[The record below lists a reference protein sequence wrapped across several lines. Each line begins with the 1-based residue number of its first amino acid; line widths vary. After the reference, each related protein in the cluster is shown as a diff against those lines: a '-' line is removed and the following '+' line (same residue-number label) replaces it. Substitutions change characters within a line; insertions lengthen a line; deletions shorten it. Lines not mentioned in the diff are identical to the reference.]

1 MYLISGNRCTATPK
15 LRPLAIAAMLFA
27 CAPALHA
34 AGQDATQAPPASPT
48 SEARKSDAV
57 NLDTITVVG
66 SSIKV
71 TAASVDTMSQPIQ
84 FISEEQFAR
93 TPGESVGDFLRKL
106 PINTGESE
114 SPQTD
119 EYGGGNSSINLRGVG
134 SSYTLVLVDGR
145 RFGGED
151 VPDIGAIPAEAIKS
165 IEILKGGASSIY
177 GSDAIAG
184 VVNIRLKDNYQGLEI
199 HSSYG
204 DTTRQDQQ
212 FVRTAALFGLKQDK
226 FSLTG
231 SLSYQRREDINKF
244 DRELTAS
251 RDYRRFGGLDRRSG
265 RVSTPHQIVRSSAPG
280 SPLSLDITR
289 FGPGQSSTNIND
301 FVPFNR
307 DAQAY
312 STNEYGT
319 SPAFDRLSGHWSAS
333 YEFIEDKLIFFTR
346 GYVDHRN
353 QEFLASQAMVDVNV
367 PANNPYNPFGEAV
380 RVWYLFGIDEHG
392 LITEDFKT
400 TNLQGTAGFKG
411 TLGRYNYEIGVSGYQ
426 KTVRERYRNDID
438 VNLAAAAAAR
448 TDLTAFNPFSY
459 WGNSAEQLAGISPT
473 SRYTSRNKVRTLD
486 AKVDGELF
494 DWSAGT
500 AFFAVGAER
509 RYVETS
515 YDPDAAWQQASYW
528 WLGNGGTPTSR
539 NRDVTAYFGEVR
551 VPLYDAGMEP
561 AFFQTAEI
569 TGAVRREK
577 YSDYG
582 SSTVGQFSARVG
594 LLDEKVVL
602 RASYA
607 ESFKAPSL
615 SDLNAPV
622 SYGTEPGGFYYD
634 PAPRGPNGEGGFFPV
649 DRITGGSLDLQPE
662 KGETVNVGVIFRPDA
677 SQRLVFTLDWWK
689 LKLTDLILSPDGQA
703 LLYGTG
709 TSGSITRDPVT
720 LYPTLDLRLD
730 NGGTREVSGI
740 DVGASYQLPTERL
753 GDFTFDVN
761 GTYLTKFED
770 SADGVS
776 NDYLDLWSG
785 AVGPVPKLRVV
796 TGAQWT
802 RGAWDA
808 STSVNFSDGYR
819 DIIPN
824 VLSRR
829 VSSYTTLDLQASYTF
844 GRDESS
850 SQSLFKG
857 TSVYVGIENL
867 FNADL
872 PFVASSSDGWD
883 RYIADYRGRYAYVG
897 LKVKF

>member
-15 LRPLAIAAMLFA
+15 LRPLAIAAMLFV
-27 CAPALHA
+27 CAPALQA
-34 AGQDATQAPPASPT
+34 AAQSADQAPSAST
-48 SEARKSDAV
+48 QDETRKSEPATLDA
-57 NLDTITVVG
+57 ITVVG

-84 FISEEQFAR
+84 FISEAQFER

-106 PINTGESE
+106 PINTGESS

-134 SSYTLVLVDGR
+134 SSYTLVLLDGR

-151 VPDIGAIPAEAIKS
+151 VPDIGAIPAEAIES
-165 IEILKGGASSIY
+165 IEILKGGASSID

-184 VVNIRLKDNYQGLEI
+184 VVNIRLKDNYQGLEV
-199 HSSYG
+199 HGSYG
-204 DTTRQDQQ
+204 DTTRQDQS

-251 RDYRRFGGLDRRSG
+251 RDYRAYGGLDRRSG
-265 RVSTPHQIVRSSAPG
+265 RVSTPHQIVLG
-280 SPLSLDITR
+280 SDPSNPLSLDITR
-289 FGPGQSSTNIND
+289 FGPGESSNDIND
-301 FVPFNR
+301 YVAYDR

-319 SPAFDRLSGHWSAS
+319 SPAYDRLSGHWSAT
-333 YEFIEDKLIFFTR
+333 YEFIEDKLVFFTR

-353 QEFLASQAMVDVNV
+353 QKFLASQAMVDVDV
-367 PANNPYNPFGEAV
+367 PATNPYNPFGETV
-380 RVWYLFGIDEHG
+380 HVWYLFGEDEHG

-411 TLGRYNYEIGVSGYQ
+411 ALGRYNYEVGVSGYQ
-426 KTVRERYRNDID
+426 KTVRERYSGDID

-473 SRYTSRNKVRTLD
+473 SRYVLRNKVRTVD

-494 DWSAGT
+494 NWYAGT
-500 AFFAVGAER
+500 AYFAVGAER

-515 YDPDAAWQQASYW
+515 YEPDESWQQVNYW
-528 WLGNGGTPTSR
+528 WLGNGGSPYSR
-539 NRDVTAYFGEVR
+539 SRDVNAYFGEVR
-551 VPLYDAGMEP
+551 VPLYDAGLEP
-561 AFFQTAEI
+561 AFFQNAEI

-622 SYGTEPGGFYYD
+622 SYSTEPGGFYYD
-634 PAPRGPNGEGGFFPV
+634 PAPRGPNGEGGFYPV
-649 DRITGGSLDLQPE
+649 DIISGGSQELQPE
-662 KGETVNVGVIFRPDA
+662 RGETVNVGVIFRPDA

-740 DVGASYQLPTERL
+740 DVGASYQLPTEAF
-753 GDFTFDVN
+753 GEFTFDFN

-770 SADGVS
+770 SADGVT

-785 AVGPVPKLRVV
+785 AVGPMPKLRFV
-796 TGAQWT
+796 TGVQWE
-802 RGAWDA
+802 RGGWNA
-808 STSVNFSDGYR
+808 STNVNFSDGYR

-824 VLSRR
+824 VLERR
-829 VSSYTTLDLQASYTF
+829 VSSYTTLDLQAGYTF
-844 GRDESS
+844 GRDDAS

-857 TSVYVGIENL
+857 TTLYFGIENL
-867 FNADL
+867 FDADL

-883 RYIADYRGRYAYVG
+883 RYIADYRGRYAYLG